1 MPSLRERSSQCADG
15 GSIVEEVPM
24 DKDFAALRHIEEDV
38 ITRFSAKLD
47 QIKGHNIILHKK
59 IRHLVGRCILN
70 RAISKENARS
80 MQSSFDKRYS
90 DVLVECEK
98 LKKEVEELRAQPPM
112 SVVTDKAGQCDCN
125 CDCESFQQEVEL
137 HAEHAQ
143 YFETKYLKVRTECD
157 KLKKEVECLRSQQPT
172 IATSGDQG
180 YKIIGL
186 IVSREL
192 VLSPPINSP
201 HLRGIDF
208 LVSNRS
214 SMKTGLAYEA
224 EQSAAARAEDA
235 SAVVAVA
242 AGEASPGTQAA
253 RLLCLSDSSTS
264 VETGVLAVEEKVD
277 SNAVAPAEDLQGV
290 AGHHGEVFLDPV
302 LDADLDPF
310 DDFGPNVQFQ
320 EDVEGD
326 DEEEYSDD
334 MDDNKERRDQK
345 SRYVL
350 KRLKG
355 GEIRFRKRGELFC
368 PFCGKILQKDIRSL
382 IQHATGVGLSTSG
395 KHRPATKAK
404 HAAYGLFLQNYVLP
418 GLFQSTPL
426 LLALMLLVMFK
437 LAGFNMI
444 KAADPLMEHERMS
457 QRATTPARHR
467 LPTLRIST
475 GSCTSSV
482 YCIYPAVPYI
492 SIGSCRGPIYYTCPA
507 GSRIA
512 LVPLAAIAPR
522 LCLLISTGSS
532 RGTVS
537 APAQQSPASHQLV
550 YQPGSCTCPSQITEK
565 LPKSISKDL
574 NAGRRG
580 KISLVMESEGLTVEG
595 RYSVSPTDGRLAVT
609 SRWKKFIDGAKLR
622 IGSKLKVKIFRCR
635 CDMLVIKF
643 AVV

>member
-1 MPSLRERSSQCADG
+1 MLSLRERSSQCADG

-47 QIKGHNIILHKK
+47 QIKGHNTILHKK
-59 IRHLVGRCILN
+59 IHHLVGRCILN

-80 MQSSFDKRYS
+80 VQSSFDKRYS
-90 DVLVECEK
+90 DVLAECKK

-112 SVVTDKAGQCDCN
+112 SVVTDKA
-125 CDCESFQQEVEL
+125 
-137 HAEHAQ
+137 
-143 YFETKYLKVRTECD
+143 
-157 KLKKEVECLRSQQPT
+157 
-172 IATSGDQG
+172 G

-355 GEIRFRKRGELFC
+355 GEIRFCMRGELFC

-418 GLFQSTPL
+418 GLFP
-426 LLALMLLVMFK
+426 V
-437 LAGFNMI
+437 N
-444 KAADPLMEHERMS
+444 
-457 QRATTPARHR
+457 
-467 LPTLRIST
+467 
-475 GSCTSSV
+475 
-482 YCIYPAVPYI
+482 
-492 SIGSCRGPIYYTCPA
+492 
-507 GSRIA
+507 
-512 LVPLAAIAPR
+512 
-522 LCLLISTGSS
+522 
-532 RGTVS
+532 
-537 APAQQSPASHQLV
+537 APAAGPHA
-550 YQPGSCTCPSQITEK
+550 PGP
-565 LPKSISKDL
+565 
-574 NAGRRG
+574 
-580 KISLVMESEGLTVEG
+580 V
-595 RYSVSPTDGRLAVT
+595 
-609 SRWKKFIDGAKLR
+609 
-622 IGSKLKVKIFRCR
+622 
-635 CDMLVIKF
+635 
-643 AVV
+643 